1 MKALFALIFS
11 ISLQTCISNTAPLN
25 SSQAIWTP
33 PEMNQEGLKKAYF
46 ASGCFWCVE
55 SIYEDFKGVINV
67 TSGYAGGYLKNP
79 TYRQVIGGKTGH
91 AETVRVTYNPNII
104 SFSKLVEIFFLS
116 HDPTTKNRQ
125 GPDIGSHY
133 RSIAFYENE
142 HEKEIIKNYI
152 DVLNSKEIYKNK
164 IVTEIKQI
172 EVFYEAEEYHQNFKK
187 KNPNNPYILNVSNT
201 RIKKFKTQ
209 YPFLFIN

>member
-1 MKALFALIFS
+1 MYNLLIFKI
-11 ISLQTCISNTAPLN
+11 ISLFIFVYVDERRDLESTNKNIIHQENVCI
-25 SSQAIWTP
+25 
-33 PEMNQEGLKKAYF
+33 AYF

-55 SIYEDFKGVINV
+55 SIYEDFKGVISV
-67 TSGYAGGYLKNP
+67 SSGYAGGYLKNP

-91 AETVRVTYNPNII
+91 AETVKVTYNPSQI

-142 HEKEIIKNYI
+142 HEKQIIKNYI
-152 DVLNSKEIYKNK
+152 DVLNLRQIYKNK

>member
-1 MKALFALIFS
+1 MINLLITKIISLLIFVN
-11 ISLQTCISNTAPLN
+11 IYGKEDVKLTKENLVH
-25 SSQAIWTP
+25 
-33 PEMNQEGLKKAYF
+33 QENHRIAYF

-55 SIYEDFKGVINV
+55 SIYEDFKGVISV

-79 TYRQVIGGKTGH
+79 TYYQVINGDTGH
-91 AETVRVTYNPNII
+91 AETVKVIYNPNII

-116 HDPTTKNRQ
+116 HDPTTKDRQ

-133 RSIAFYENE
+133 RSIAFYENDY
-142 HEKEIIKNYI
+142 EKEIIKNYI
-152 DVLNSKEIYKNK
+152 GVLNSKKIYKNK
-164 IVTEIKQI
+164 IVTEVQKID
-172 EVFYEAEEYHQNFKK
+172 EFYKAEEYHQNFKK
-187 KNPNNPYILNVSNT
+187 KNPINPYILKVSNS

>member
-1 MKALFALIFS
+1 MYNLLIFKI
-11 ISLQTCISNTAPLN
+11 ISLFIFVYVDERRDLESTNKNIIHQENVCI
-25 SSQAIWTP
+25 
-33 PEMNQEGLKKAYF
+33 AYF

-55 SIYEDFKGVINV
+55 SIYEDFKGVISV
-67 TSGYAGGYLKNP
+67 SSGYAGGYLKNP

-91 AETVRVTYNPNII
+91 AETVKVTYNPSQI

-152 DVLNSKEIYKNK
+152 DVLNLRQIYKNK

-187 KNPNNPYILNVSNT
+187 KNPNNPYILNVSNA

>member
-1 MKALFALIFS
+1 MYNLLIFKI
-11 ISLQTCISNTAPLN
+11 ISLFIFVYVDERRDLESTNKNIIHQENVCI
-25 SSQAIWTP
+25 
-33 PEMNQEGLKKAYF
+33 AYF

-55 SIYEDFKGVINV
+55 SIYEDFKGVISV
-67 TSGYAGGYLKNP
+67 SSGYAGGYLKNP

-91 AETVRVTYNPNII
+91 AETVKVTYNPNQI

-142 HEKEIIKNYI
+142 HEKQIIKNYI
-152 DVLNSKEIYKNK
+152 NVLNLRQIYKNK

-187 KNPNNPYILNVSNT
+187 KNPNNPYILNVSNA

>member
-1 MKALFALIFS
+1 MNLAS
-11 ISLQTCISNTAPLN
+11 ISENRDIEKRIAITPEIAKKYISL
-25 SSQAIWTP
+25 
-33 PEMNQEGLKKAYF
+33 G
-46 ASGCFWCVE
+46 
-55 SIYEDFKGVINV
+55 FKLTLPNNYGTYLGFTDDEYKNLGVN
-67 TSGYAGGYLKNP
+67 
-79 TYRQVIGGKTGH
+79 
-91 AETVRVTYNPNII
+91 
-104 SFSKLVEIFFLS
+104 FS
-116 HDPTTKNRQ
+116 N
-125 GPDIGSHY
+125 
-133 RSIAFYENE
+133 N
-142 HEKEIIKNYI
+142 EKEIIKNYI

>member
-1 MKALFALIFS
+1 MYNLLIFKI
-11 ISLQTCISNTAPLN
+11 ISLFIFVYVDERRDLESTNKNIIHQENVCI
-25 SSQAIWTP
+25 
-33 PEMNQEGLKKAYF
+33 AYF

-55 SIYEDFKGVINV
+55 SIYEDFKGVISV
-67 TSGYAGGYLKNP
+67 SSGYAGGYLKNP

-91 AETVRVTYNPNII
+91 AETVKVTYNPSQI

-142 HEKEIIKNYI
+142 YEKEIIKNYI
-152 DVLNSKEIYKNK
+152 DVLNLRQLYKNK

-172 EVFYEAEEYHQNFKK
+172 DVFYEAEEYHQNFKK
-187 KNPNNPYILNVSNT
+187 KNPNNPYILNVSNA

>member
-1 MKALFALIFS
+1 MYNLLIFKI
-11 ISLQTCISNTAPLN
+11 ISLFIFVYVDERRDLESTNKNIIHQENVCI
-25 SSQAIWTP
+25 
-33 PEMNQEGLKKAYF
+33 AYF

-55 SIYEDFKGVINV
+55 SIYEDFKGVISV
-67 TSGYAGGYLKNP
+67 SSGYAGGYLKNP

-91 AETVRVTYNPNII
+91 AETVRVTYNPNLI

-201 RIKKFKTQ
+201 RIKNSKHNT
-209 YPFLFIN
+209 PFYL

>member
-1 MKALFALIFS
+1 MYNLLIIKI
-11 ISLQTCISNTAPLN
+11 ISLFIFVNVDERRDLESTNKNIIHQENVCI
-25 SSQAIWTP
+25 
-33 PEMNQEGLKKAYF
+33 AYF

-55 SIYEDFKGVINV
+55 SIYEDFKGVISV
-67 TSGYAGGYLKNP
+67 RSGYAGGYLKNP

-91 AETVRVTYNPNII
+91 AETVKVTYNPNQI

-142 HEKEIIKNYI
+142 YEKKIIKNYI
-152 DVLNSKEIYKNK
+152 NVLNLRQIYKNK
-164 IVTEIKQI
+164 IVTEIKKI

-187 KNPNNPYILNVSNT
+187 KNPNNPYILNVSNA

>member
-1 MKALFALIFS
+1 MYNLLIFKI
-11 ISLQTCISNTAPLN
+11 ISLFIFVYVDERRDLESTNKNIIHQENVCI
-25 SSQAIWTP
+25 
-33 PEMNQEGLKKAYF
+33 AYF

-55 SIYEDFKGVINV
+55 SIYEDFKGVISV
-67 TSGYAGGYLKNP
+67 SSGYAGGYLKNP

-91 AETVRVTYNPNII
+91 AETVKVTYNPSQI

-142 HEKEIIKNYI
+142 HEKQIIKNYI
-152 DVLNSKEIYKNK
+152 DVLNLRQIYKNK

-187 KNPNNPYILNVSNT
+187 KNPNNPYILNVSNA

>member
-1 MKALFALIFS
+1 MK
-11 ISLQTCISNTAPLN
+11 
-25 SSQAIWTP
+25 
-33 PEMNQEGLKKAYF
+33 Y
-46 ASGCFWCVE
+46 
-55 SIYEDFKGVINV
+55 
-67 TSGYAGGYLKNP
+67 
-79 TYRQVIGGKTGH
+79 
-91 AETVRVTYNPNII
+91 
-104 SFSKLVEIFFLS
+104 FLS

-187 KNPNNPYILNVSNT
+187 KNPNNPYILNVSN
-201 RIKKFKTQ
+201 IE
-209 YPFLFIN
+209 

>member
-1 MKALFALIFS
+1 MIMYNLFIIKM
-11 ISLQTCISNTAPLN
+11 ISLSIFF
-25 SSQAIWTP
+25 
-33 PEMNQEGLKKAYF
+33 MVYGKKDIEIIHKNLIYKENNCVAYF

-55 SIYEDFKGVINV
+55 SIYEDFDGVISV

-79 TYRQVIGGKTGH
+79 TYYQVVNGKTGH
-91 AETVRVTYNPNII
+91 AETVKVIYNPNII

-142 HEKEIIKNYI
+142 DEKEIIKNYVN
-152 DVLNSKEIYKNK
+152 VLNSRKIYNNK

-172 EVFYEAEEYHQNFKK
+172 EAFYKAEEYHQNFKK

-201 RIKKFKTQ
+201 RIKKFKTK
-209 YPFLFIN
+209 YPFLFMN

>member
-1 MKALFALIFS
+1 MYNLLIFKI
-11 ISLQTCISNTAPLN
+11 ISLFIFVYVDERRDLESTNKNIIHQENVCI
-25 SSQAIWTP
+25 
-33 PEMNQEGLKKAYF
+33 AYF

-55 SIYEDFKGVINV
+55 SIYEDFKGVISV
-67 TSGYAGGYLKNP
+67 SSGYAGGYLKNP

-91 AETVRVTYNPNII
+91 AETVKVTYNPSQI

-116 HDPTTKNRQ
+116 HDPTTINRQ

-152 DVLNSKEIYKNK
+152 DVLNLRQIYKNK

-187 KNPNNPYILNVSNT
+187 KNPNNPYILNVSNA

>member
-1 MKALFALIFS
+1 MYNILIIKI
-11 ISLQTCISNTAPLN
+11 ISLFIFVNVDERRDLESTNKNIIHQENVCI
-25 SSQAIWTP
+25 
-33 PEMNQEGLKKAYF
+33 AYF

-55 SIYEDFKGVINV
+55 SIYEDFKGVISV
-67 TSGYAGGYLKNP
+67 SSGYAGGYMRNP

-91 AETVRVTYNPNII
+91 AETVKVIYNPNQI

-116 HDPTTKNRQ
+116 HDPTTINRQ

-152 DVLNSKEIYKNK
+152 DVLNLRQIYKNK

-187 KNPNNPYILNVSNT
+187 KNPNNPYILNVSNA

>member
-1 MKALFALIFS
+1 MYNLLIIKI
-11 ISLQTCISNTAPLN
+11 ISLFICVYVDEKRDFESTNKNIIHQENVCI
-25 SSQAIWTP
+25 
-33 PEMNQEGLKKAYF
+33 AYF

-55 SIYEDFKGVINV
+55 SIYEDFKGVISV
-67 TSGYAGGYLKNP
+67 SSGYAGGYLKNP

-91 AETVRVTYNPNII
+91 AETVKVTYNPNQI

-142 HEKEIIKNYI
+142 YEKEIIKNYI
-152 DVLNSKEIYKNK
+152 DVLNLRQLYKNK

-187 KNPNNPYILNVSNT
+187 KNPNNPYILNVSNA

>member
-1 MKALFALIFS
+1 MYNLLIFKI
-11 ISLQTCISNTAPLN
+11 ISLFIFVYVDERRDLESTNKNIIHQENVCI
-25 SSQAIWTP
+25 
-33 PEMNQEGLKKAYF
+33 AYF

-55 SIYEDFKGVINV
+55 SIYEDFKGVISV
-67 TSGYAGGYLKNP
+67 SSGYAGGYLKNP

-91 AETVRVTYNPNII
+91 AETVKVTYNPSQI

-142 HEKEIIKNYI
+142 YEKEIIKNYI
-152 DVLNSKEIYKNK
+152 DVLNLRQLYKNK

-187 KNPNNPYILNVSNT
+187 KNPNNPYILNVSNA

>member
-1 MKALFALIFS
+1 MYNLLIIKI
-11 ISLQTCISNTAPLN
+11 ISLFICVYVDEKRDFESTNKNI
-25 SSQAIWTP
+25 IH
-33 PEMNQEGLKKAYF
+33 QENVCVAYF

-55 SIYEDFKGVINV
+55 SIYEDFKGVISV
-67 TSGYAGGYLKNP
+67 SSGYAGGYLKNP

-91 AETVRVTYNPNII
+91 AETVKVTYNPNQI

-142 HEKEIIKNYI
+142 YEKEIIKNYI
-152 DVLNSKEIYKNK
+152 DVLNLRQLYKNK

-172 EVFYEAEEYHQNFKK
+172 DVFYEAEEYHQNFKK
-187 KNPNNPYILNVSNT
+187 KNPNNPYILNVSNA

>member
-1 MKALFALIFS
+1 MYNLLIFKI
-11 ISLQTCISNTAPLN
+11 ISLFICVYADEKRDFESTNKNIIHQENVCI
-25 SSQAIWTP
+25 
-33 PEMNQEGLKKAYF
+33 AYF

-55 SIYEDFKGVINV
+55 SIYEDFKGVISV
-67 TSGYAGGYLKNP
+67 SSGYAGGYLKNP

-91 AETVRVTYNPNII
+91 AETVKVTYNPSQI

-142 HEKEIIKNYI
+142 YEKEIIKNYI
-152 DVLNSKEIYKNK
+152 DVLNLRQLYKNK

-172 EVFYEAEEYHQNFKK
+172 DVFYEAEEYHQNFKK
-187 KNPNNPYILNVSNT
+187 KNPNNPYILNVSNA

>member
-1 MKALFALIFS
+1 MYNLLIFKI
-11 ISLQTCISNTAPLN
+11 ISLFIFVYVDERRDLESTNKNIIHQENVCI
-25 SSQAIWTP
+25 
-33 PEMNQEGLKKAYF
+33 AYF

-55 SIYEDFKGVINV
+55 SIYEDFKGVISV
-67 TSGYAGGYLKNP
+67 SSGYAGGYLKNP

-91 AETVRVTYNPNII
+91 AETVRVTYNPNQI

-152 DVLNSKEIYKNK
+152 DVLNLRQIYKNK

-187 KNPNNPYILNVSNT
+187 KNPNNPYILNVSNA

>member
-1 MKALFALIFS
+1 MYNLLIFKI
-11 ISLQTCISNTAPLN
+11 ISLFIFVYVDEKRDFESTNKNIIHQENVCI
-25 SSQAIWTP
+25 
-33 PEMNQEGLKKAYF
+33 AYF

-55 SIYEDFKGVINV
+55 SIYEDFKGVISV
-67 TSGYAGGYLKNP
+67 SSGYAGGYLKNP

-91 AETVRVTYNPNII
+91 AETVKVTYNPSQI

-142 HEKEIIKNYI
+142 HEKQIIKNYI
-152 DVLNSKEIYKNK
+152 DVLNLRQLYKNK

-187 KNPNNPYILNVSNT
+187 KNPNNPYILNVSNA

>member
-1 MKALFALIFS
+1 MYNLLIIKI
-11 ISLQTCISNTAPLN
+11 ISLFIFVYVDERRDLESTNKNIIHQENVCI
-25 SSQAIWTP
+25 
-33 PEMNQEGLKKAYF
+33 AYF

-55 SIYEDFKGVINV
+55 SIYEDFKGVISV
-67 TSGYAGGYLKNP
+67 SSGYAGGYLKNP

-91 AETVRVTYNPNII
+91 AETVKVTYNPSQI

-152 DVLNSKEIYKNK
+152 DVLNLRQIYKNK

-187 KNPNNPYILNVSNT
+187 KNPNNPYILNVSNA

>member
-1 MKALFALIFS
+1 MFNLLIIKI
-11 ISLQTCISNTAPLN
+11 ISLFIFVYVDEKRDFESTNKNIIHQENVCI
-25 SSQAIWTP
+25 
-33 PEMNQEGLKKAYF
+33 AYF

-55 SIYEDFKGVINV
+55 SIYEDFKGVISV
-67 TSGYAGGYLKNP
+67 ISGYAGGYLKNP

-91 AETVRVTYNPNII
+91 AETVKVTYNPNQI

-142 HEKEIIKNYI
+142 YEKKIIKNYI
-152 DVLNSKEIYKNK
+152 NVLNLRQIYKNK
-164 IVTEIKQI
+164 IVTEIKKI

-187 KNPNNPYILNVSNT
+187 KNPNNPYILNVSNA

>member
-1 MKALFALIFS
+1 MYNLLIFKI
-11 ISLQTCISNTAPLN
+11 ISLFIFVYVDERRDLESTNKNIIHQENVCI
-25 SSQAIWTP
+25 
-33 PEMNQEGLKKAYF
+33 AYF

-55 SIYEDFKGVINV
+55 SIYEDFKGVISV
-67 TSGYAGGYLKNP
+67 SSGYAGGYLKNP

-91 AETVRVTYNPNII
+91 AETVKVTYNPSQI

-142 HEKEIIKNYI
+142 NEKEIIKNYI
-152 DVLNSKEIYKNK
+152 DVLNTKEIYKNK

-187 KNPNNPYILNVSNT
+187 KNPNNPYILNVSNA

>member
-1 MKALFALIFS
+1 MYNLLIIKI
-11 ISLQTCISNTAPLN
+11 ISLFIFVYVDEKRDFESTNKNIIHQENVCI
-25 SSQAIWTP
+25 
-33 PEMNQEGLKKAYF
+33 AYF

-55 SIYEDFKGVINV
+55 SIYEDFKGVISV
-67 TSGYAGGYLKNP
+67 SSGYAGGYLKNP

-91 AETVRVTYNPNII
+91 AETVKVTYNPNQI

-116 HDPTTKNRQ
+116 HDPTTINRQ

-152 DVLNSKEIYKNK
+152 DVLNLRQIYKNK

>member
-1 MKALFALIFS
+1 MYNLLIIKI
-11 ISLQTCISNTAPLN
+11 ISLFIFVNVDERRDLESTNKNIIHQENVCI
-25 SSQAIWTP
+25 
-33 PEMNQEGLKKAYF
+33 AYF

-55 SIYEDFKGVINV
+55 SIYEDFKGVISV
-67 TSGYAGGYLKNP
+67 SSGYAGGYLKNP

-91 AETVRVTYNPNII
+91 AETVKVTYNPNQI

-142 HEKEIIKNYI
+142 YEKEIIKNYI
-152 DVLNSKEIYKNK
+152 DVLNLRQLYKNK

-172 EVFYEAEEYHQNFKK
+172 DVFYEAEEYHQNFKK
-187 KNPNNPYILNVSNT
+187 KNPNNPYILNVSNA

>member
-1 MKALFALIFS
+1 M
-11 ISLQTCISNTAPLN
+11 LQVV
-25 SSQAIWTP
+25 
-33 PEMNQEGLKKAYF
+33 
-46 ASGCFWCVE
+46 WCVE

-67 TSGYAGGYLKNP
+67 TSGYAGGYFKKPYLSTSNRWKDRSCRNCQSNLQSE
-79 TYRQVIGGKTGH
+79 Y
-91 AETVRVTYNPNII
+91 NII
-104 SFSKLVEIFFLS
+104 SKLVEIFFLS

>member
-1 MKALFALIFS
+1 M
-11 ISLQTCISNTAPLN
+11 
-25 SSQAIWTP
+25 
-33 PEMNQEGLKKAYF
+33 
-46 ASGCFWCVE
+46 
-55 SIYEDFKGVINV
+55 
-67 TSGYAGGYLKNP
+67 KNP

-91 AETVRVTYNPNII
+91 AETVKVTYNPNQI

-142 HEKEIIKNYI
+142 YEKEIIKNYI
-152 DVLNSKEIYKNK
+152 DVLNLRQLYKNK

-172 EVFYEAEEYHQNFKK
+172 DVFYEAEEYHQNFKK
-187 KNPNNPYILNVSNT
+187 KNPNNPYILNVSNA

>member
-1 MKALFALIFS
+1 MYNILIIKI
-11 ISLQTCISNTAPLN
+11 ISLFIFVNVDERRDLESTNKNIIHQENVCI
-25 SSQAIWTP
+25 
-33 PEMNQEGLKKAYF
+33 AYF

-55 SIYEDFKGVINV
+55 SIYEDFKGVISV
-67 TSGYAGGYLKNP
+67 SSGYAGGYMRNP

-91 AETVRVTYNPNII
+91 AETVKVIYNPNQI

-142 HEKEIIKNYI
+142 YEKEIIKNYI
-152 DVLNSKEIYKNK
+152 DVLNLRQLYKNK

-172 EVFYEAEEYHQNFKK
+172 DVFYEAEEYHQNFKK
-187 KNPNNPYILNVSNT
+187 KNPNNPYILNVSNA

>member
-1 MKALFALIFS
+1 MYNLLIFKI
-11 ISLQTCISNTAPLN
+11 ISLFIFVYVDERRDLESTNKNIIHQENVCI
-25 SSQAIWTP
+25 
-33 PEMNQEGLKKAYF
+33 AYF

-55 SIYEDFKGVINV
+55 SIYEDFKGVISV
-67 TSGYAGGYLKNP
+67 SSGYAGGYLKNP

-91 AETVRVTYNPNII
+91 AETVKVTYNPNQI

-152 DVLNSKEIYKNK
+152 DVLNLRQIYKNK

-172 EVFYEAEEYHQNFKK
+172 DVFYEAEEYHQNFKK
-187 KNPNNPYILNVSNT
+187 KNPNNPYILNVSNA